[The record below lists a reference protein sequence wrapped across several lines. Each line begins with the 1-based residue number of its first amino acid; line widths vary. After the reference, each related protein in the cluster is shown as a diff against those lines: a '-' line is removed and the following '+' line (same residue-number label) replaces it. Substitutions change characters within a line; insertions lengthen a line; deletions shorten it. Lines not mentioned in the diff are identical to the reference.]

1 MFSMIF
7 LGSCGDKSYKVE
19 YDTDVP
25 NAEEVARAYLAAYE
39 KFDINEM
46 EKYSVHPF
54 KECFGDIDSL
64 TKSQEGVVNDRVPGV
79 VAVSVP
85 SIKTELKEEIVVSL
99 NDIKE
104 LIAEDNRYIAQI
116 DYNKIGKVC
125 AYKVK
130 ENVDYNFSEV
140 RVDYDEFGMTKEE
153 YIKQH
158 GESYEDY
165 LMNNSWGGH
174 NEYEIVL
181 YLAKYKG
188 EWKVIYEY
196 LYTRRY

>member
-1 MFSMIF
+1 M
-7 LGSCGDKSYKVE
+7 
-19 YDTDVP
+19 
-25 NAEEVARAYLAAYE
+25 
-39 KFDINEM
+39 
-46 EKYSVHPF
+46 
-54 KECFGDIDSL
+54 
-64 TKSQEGVVNDRVPGV
+64 
-79 VAVSVP
+79 
-85 SIKTELKEEIVVSL
+85 
-99 NDIKE
+99 
-104 LIAEDNRYIAQI
+104 
-116 DYNKIGKVC
+116 
-125 AYKVK
+125 K

>member
-25 NAEEVARAYLAAYE
+25 SAEEVARAYLAAYE

-46 EKYSVHPF
+46 EKYSVHSF
-54 KECFGDIDSL
+54 NECFGDIDSL
-64 TKSQEGVVNDRVPGV
+64 TKSQDGVVNNKVTGV

-99 NDIKE
+99 NDIKN
-104 LIAEDNRYIAQI
+104 LIAEDDRYIAQV

-130 ENVDYNFSEV
+130 EIVDYSFSEV
-140 RVDYDEFGMTKEE
+140 KVDYGEFGMTKEE

-174 NEYEIVL
+174 NEHEIVL
-181 YLAKYKG
+181 YLAEYKG

-196 LYTRRY
+196 LYTKRY